1 MIRML
6 AVVDCR
12 FKPRSGKVCAVM
24 ISMLAVVDR
33 RFKPRSGIA
42 VL

>member
-1 MIRML
+1 
-6 AVVDCR
+6 
-12 FKPRSGKVCAVM
+12 M

-42 VL
+42 VVDRRFKPRSGIAVL